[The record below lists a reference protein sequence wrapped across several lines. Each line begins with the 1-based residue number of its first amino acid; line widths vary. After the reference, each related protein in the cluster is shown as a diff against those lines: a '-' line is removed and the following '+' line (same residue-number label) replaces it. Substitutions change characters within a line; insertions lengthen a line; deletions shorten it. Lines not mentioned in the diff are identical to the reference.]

1 MKKITIH
8 DVACAA
14 GVSAATVSRS
24 LNLPDQVKP
33 AVRAHVIAT
42 AERLGYLADGA
53 ARALASRRSGA
64 VGAIV
69 PTLDN
74 PIFATCIAALQQRLD
89 EHGRVLLIAS
99 SGYDPA
105 REARDLRGLLERGV
119 DGVMLVGADHAAA
132 VWHLLASARVPVVV
146 TWTTTGAPP
155 GVPCIGFDNQA
166 ATRRLVSYLLDIG
179 HRRIAM
185 IAGPSPGNDRATAR
199 VAGVREGLAR
209 AGIDWPEEYRVERPY
224 SVAAGRATLIEFMS
238 MPRPPTAIICGND
251 HLAFG
256 ALAAAAG
263 MGIRVPAE
271 LSLTGFDDLD
281 FAAHATPALTTV
293 HVPAAAMGRQAAD
306 CLVAAASARAGPAS
320 VELEAPVMLR
330 DTTAPPPPIR

>member
-1 MKKITIH
+1 MGPFSVTKHLKALTILVKYEKITIH

-42 AERLGYLADGA
+42 AERLGHLADGA

-69 PTLDN
+69 PTLDT

-99 SGYDPA
+99 TGYDPA

-119 DGVMLVGADHAAA
+119 DGVMLIGADHAAT

-146 TWTTTGAPP
+146 AWTTTGAPP
-155 GVPCIGFDNQA
+155 GVPFIGFDNRA
-166 ATRRLVSYLLDIG
+166 ATRRLVSYLVDIG

-185 IAGPSPGNDRATAR
+185 IAGPNPGNDRATA
-199 VAGVREGLAR
+199 GLPACARGWPAR
-209 AGIDWPEEYRVERPY
+209 ASTGRRNTGSNVPIASPRDVRLSSNSCRYPGHRRR
-224 SVAAGRATLIEFMS
+224 SSAATTISPSAHWRQLLPWEF
-238 MPRPPTAIICGND
+238 
-251 HLAFG
+251 
-256 ALAAAAG
+256 
-263 MGIRVPAE
+263 
-271 LSLTGFDDLD
+271 GFL
-281 FAAHATPALTTV
+281 PNS
-293 HVPAAAMGRQAAD
+293 R
-306 CLVAAASARAGPAS
+306 
-320 VELEAPVMLR
+320 
-330 DTTAPPPPIR
+330 